1 MFKSSSDS
9 DFLMKLNYT
18 KKLRFYFTRAYFKNR
33 TEPPIL

>member
-18 KKLRFYFTRAYFKNR
+18 QKLRF
-33 TEPPIL
+33 ILLGQF